1 MGKEERTEVDIF
13 TKSLHSHQSYLNG
26 EQNKQTLTF
35 LVLYPEEGS
44 IAEMLIHIYEKI
56 TVLVLQFPNLH

>member
-44 IAEMLIHIYEKI
+44 IAEMLIQYEKI
-56 TVLVLQFPNLH
+56 TVLVLQFPNLQ

>member
-44 IAEMLIHIYEKI
+44 IAEMLIHYETI

>member
-26 EQNKQTLTF
+26 GQNKQTLTF

-44 IAEMLIHIYEKI
+44 IAEMLTQYEKI
-56 TVLVLQFPNLH
+56 TVLVLQFPNLQ